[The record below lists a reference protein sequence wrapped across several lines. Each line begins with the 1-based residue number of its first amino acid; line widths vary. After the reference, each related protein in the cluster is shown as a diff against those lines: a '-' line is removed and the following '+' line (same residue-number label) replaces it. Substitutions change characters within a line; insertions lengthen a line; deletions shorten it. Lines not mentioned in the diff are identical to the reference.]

1 MHVPTFGPA
10 GRPAVRALAS
20 AALAL
25 ALGHSAVAGAQDGAP
40 PDGPPSGGAVTTAD
54 PTDPRGRWRLDMTVV
69 TDAHIPVLGTTTAK
83 ARTTFVLDISGTPGA
98 YVATTDPC
106 RLRVSSNRSF
116 ASTRI
121 PPAFETAL
129 KSRSAPLDTAQVE
142 VGAPVKIDLRP
153 QYMGFDPAKSGRVV
167 PEDKEHPAVVD
178 FEPDG
183 DPGGTILL
191 DAPLFGEVE
200 VYIIQRAHSVLE
212 GTWTSPN
219 GASGRANILDYA
231 QRNIG
236 ASNRLFVSNPT
247 IKPDSA
253 RSTWSMVRVGPT
265 TTCAQLSGGL
275 KAPAD
280 DKQYGP

>member
-1 MHVPTFGPA
+1 MDHHTPRRAP
-10 GRPAVRALAS
+10 ALA
-20 AALAL
+20 AAATLLTISLAGG
-25 ALGHSAVAGAQDGAP
+25 ARAQDSGGSAVDEGA
-40 PDGPPSGGAVTTAD
+40 
-54 PTDPRGRWRLDMTVV
+54 DPRGRWRLDMTVV

-83 ARTTFVLDISGTPGA
+83 ARTTFILDISGQPGA

-106 RLRVSSNRSF
+106 RLRVWSNRSF
-116 ASTRI
+116 AATRI
-121 PPAFETAL
+121 PPAFEAAL
-129 KSRSAPLDTAQVE
+129 KSRSAPLETSGVE
-142 VGAPVKIDLRP
+142 AGAPLKIDLRP
-153 QYMGFDPAKSGRVV
+153 QYMGFDPAKSGRAV
-167 PEDKEHPAVVD
+167 PEDKAHPAVID

-191 DAPLFGEVE
+191 DAPVFGEVE

-212 GTWTSPN
+212 GSWTSASS
-219 GASGRANILDYA
+219 ASGKATILDYA

-253 RSTWSMVRVGPT
+253 RSTWSMVLVDPG
-265 TTCAQLSGGL
+265 TTCGQLSGGH